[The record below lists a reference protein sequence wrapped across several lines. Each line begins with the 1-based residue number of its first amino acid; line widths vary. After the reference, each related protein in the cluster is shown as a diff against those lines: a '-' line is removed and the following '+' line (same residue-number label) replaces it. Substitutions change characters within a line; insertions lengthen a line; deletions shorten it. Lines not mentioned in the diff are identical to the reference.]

1 MALSY
6 IGGKSKIG
14 TWIRSYIPNDIETYV
29 EPFSGMFWVF
39 FRLELPNFPNLKNVV
54 YNDSNKL
61 NVNLFNCIK
70 NYTEFYEVIKKY
82 NSQSREL
89 FEKFQNEI
97 FNPEFIVD
105 LSKVD
110 YDTAAKYAYIL
121 SQVWSGTNPQK
132 GKFIDLKGK
141 YRSKFD
147 SFKSKLVDKKWQ
159 KYFDKIT
166 LCESLDFEEVIK
178 KYDSPKTYFYCD
190 PPYFKTENYYANHI
204 FGITTHQRLADT
216 LRAINGKFSLS
227 YYYFENLE
235 EWFSKDEYVWQSK
248 EFSKSAMAKS
258 GKSQTKGVELLIM
271 NYQTHIPKLVEVQ
284 NKDSSEFSSE
294 DDLDFDFS
302 I

>member
-6 IGGKSKIG
+6 IGGKSRIG

-39 FRLELPNFPNLKNVV
+39 FRLELPNYPHLKNVI
-54 YNDSNKL
+54 YNDFNPL

-70 NYTEFYEVIKKY
+70 NYTEFYQVIKDYK
-82 NSQSREL
+82 SQNKEL
-89 FEKFQNEI
+89 FEKFQDEI
-97 FNPEFIVD
+97 FNPEFVVD
-105 LSKVD
+105 LSQPD

-121 SQVWSGTNPQK
+121 SQVWSGTNPEK

-166 LCESLDFEEVIK
+166 ICESMDFEEVIK

-190 PPYFKTENYYANHI
+190 PPYFKTENYYANHE

-216 LRAINGKFSLS
+216 LKSINGKFSLS
-227 YYYFENLE
+227 YYYFDNLE
-235 EWFSKDEYVWQSK
+235 EWFSKDEYIWQSK
-248 EFSKSAMAKS
+248 EFSKAAMAKS

-271 NYQTHIPKLVEVQ
+271 NYQRNTPQLVEVQ
-284 NKDSSEFSSE
+284 TKDSSE